1 MPVNTTIFFIY
12 PYIFYFLLFF
22 FIVTWRRREVTFCTH
37 KKSGLLFI
45 LHLVITCIDEN
56 EWYLPQIEHRT
67 CSSMSKWGNILTAFW
82 ILSNFLQ
89 PVRFCTYKIVIKINV
104 TFIEIREDAPCHSR
118 CGTLKNPHC
127 SMAMSAKF
135 RTKFGEISPVM
146 MTSPYELD
154 EEDVKAQ
161 IL

>member
-1 MPVNTTIFFIY
+1 MIFEPKICFENPIIINIFRREMNNSYCIPLLHKLILKISLINDYCQLTLRFFLIY

-56 EWYLPQIEHRT
+56 EWHLPQIEHRT

-82 ILSNFLQ
+82 ILSKFLQ
-89 PVRFCTYKIVIKINV
+89 PVRFCTYKIVI
-104 TFIEIREDAPCHSR
+104 
-118 CGTLKNPHC
+118 
-127 SMAMSAKF
+127 
-135 RTKFGEISPVM
+135 
-146 MTSPYELD
+146 
-154 EEDVKAQ
+154 
-161 IL
+161 